1 MFICTSSFVQTFAL
15 QQLTSTYTSIAE
27 IFAYKKHSFRLEQY
41 ENLMRG
47 IKVANCFHE
56 KAPS

>member
-27 IFAYKKHSFRLEQY
+27 IFAYKKHSFRLEQ
-41 ENLMRG
+41 
-47 IKVANCFHE
+47 
-56 KAPS
+56 